1 MTQFNLSAIWDHI
14 REELKDKGIDLDS
27 DCCETSDGSPMKVV
41 CMAGGLSD
49 SLEKMGKTT
58 RDQVLM
64 VRIDEDTRKKLDQ
77 WVETGAFKS
86 RSEAAALFINEGLVI
101 HAKELGELQEA
112 LNSVEDAKE
121 NLRRKAREVFR
132 AGKES
137 APADEVERDSD

>member
-1 MTQFNLSAIWDHI
+1 MTEFNLSGIWEHI
-14 REELKDKGIDLDS
+14 REELKGKGIDLDA
-27 DCCETSDGSPMKVV
+27 DCCETSDGSQLKVV

-64 VRIDEDTRKKLDQ
+64 VRIDEDTRKKLDH

-86 RSEAAALFINEGLVI
+86 RSEAAALFVSEGLAL
-101 HAKELGELQEA
+101 HAKELDELNEA
-112 LNSVEDAKE
+112 LSNVESAKE

-132 AGKES
+132 GGESKE
-137 APADEVERDSD
+137 

>member
-14 REELKDKGIDLDS
+14 REELKDKGIDLDA
-27 DCCETSDGSPMKVV
+27 DCCEANDGSPLKVV

-64 VRIDEDTRKKLDQ
+64 VRIDEDTRKKLDH

-86 RSEAAALFINEGLVI
+86 RSEAAALFINEGLAL

-112 LNSVEDAKE
+112 LNNVEDAKE
-121 NLRRKAREVFR
+121 NLRRKAREVFDR
-132 AGKES
+132 SSGDEH
-137 APADEVERDSD
+137 ADD